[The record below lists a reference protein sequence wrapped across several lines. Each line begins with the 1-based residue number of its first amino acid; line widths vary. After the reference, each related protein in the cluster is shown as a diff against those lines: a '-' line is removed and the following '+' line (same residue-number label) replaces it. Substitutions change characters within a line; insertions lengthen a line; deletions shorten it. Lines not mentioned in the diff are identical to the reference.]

1 MTNSTP
7 KSNNKIER
15 QGSPNSHGK
24 QKSPGQRN
32 SNYVKTVTY
41 FASSNNTTNG
51 SGGNPGSGGRS
62 SRSSNSRQSC
72 SPPCSSTKSIPR
84 SSPMRYESPRGSPTN
99 SFYAGPK
106 FSEPPSPAS
115 LPKPPSHWTGLAID
129 CQSQATKSNHIFQH
143 LKMILNVQA

>member
-24 QKSPGQRN
+24 QKSGQRN

-41 FASSNNTTNG
+41 FASGNNTTN
-51 SGGNPGSGGRS
+51 SATNNSNAGGRN
-62 SRSSNSRQSC
+62 SRTSNSRQSC
-72 SPPCSSTKSIPR
+72 SPPCSSVKSIPR

-99 SFYAGPK
+99 SFYAGAK

-115 LPKPPSHWTGLAID
+115 LPKPPSHWTGLAVG
-129 CQSQATKSNHIFQH
+129 CQSEAAQSNHIFQH
-143 LKMILNVQA
+143 FKMILNVQA